1 MSQYDALH
9 CVLIWAQVEM
19 DDTERAMLAEANAAA
34 NGGPPL
40 PPPPHQ
46 AAPDQA
52 DANAS
57 TGDAA
62 MDIEVEPEPANIR
75 IVRDYKRQDP
85 RCVWV
90 PE

>member
-1 MSQYDALH
+1 
-9 CVLIWAQVEM
+9 M

-40 PPPPHQ
+40 PPPPRQ

-52 DANAS
+52 MDGGGAG
-57 TGDAA
+57 GDAA

-85 RCVWV
+85 RYVWRLIWHLV
-90 PE
+90 MH